1 MKSDMAEPIANA
13 AKAIKS
19 GHFWKRRN
27 MSFCVASMACVIRC
41 RMLCCVTC
49 AIPLNGLLEII
60 LIFWAGA
67 VLKTCGDACSFCKL
81 DWNCCVKW
89 WRSANFVAGAVHREN
104 LVFWGMRAQYFS
116 CWDVASHDMLFSFT
130 GMALRDIPTWVI
142 ACQKTLSVTGAMLG
156 TVFFLRWSLF
166 LLAGTARQRMFGAS
180 KSLIY
185 SDLGIFR
192 YHWGTNQLLR
202 RASAEVNTLLD
213 KHLAPWPHAWR
224 LSMVSWKSFNSVPAD
239 NPTWQKHAVEK
250 RFTWIYDG

>member
-1 MKSDMAEPIANA
+1 MFFLQTGLELLRQVVTKC
-13 AKAIKS
+13 KFC
-19 GHFWKRRN
+19 GRR
-27 MSFCVASMACVIRC
+27 STSWESR
-41 RMLCCVTC
+41 
-49 AIPLNGLLEII
+49 
-60 LIFWAGA
+60 
-67 VLKTCGDACSFCKL
+67 
-81 DWNCCVKW
+81 
-89 WRSANFVAGAVHREN
+89 
-104 LVFWGMRAQYFS
+104 FWGMRAQYFS

-239 NPTWQKHAVEK
+239 NPTWRKHAVEK

>member
-1 MKSDMAEPIANA
+1 
-13 AKAIKS
+13 
-19 GHFWKRRN
+19 
-27 MSFCVASMACVIRC
+27 
-41 RMLCCVTC
+41 
-49 AIPLNGLLEII
+49 
-60 LIFWAGA
+60 
-67 VLKTCGDACSFCKL
+67 
-81 DWNCCVKW
+81 
-89 WRSANFVAGAVHREN
+89 
-104 LVFWGMRAQYFS
+104 MRAQYFS

-239 NPTWQKHAVEK
+239 NPTWRKHAVEK

>member
-1 MKSDMAEPIANA
+1 MLQKRS
-13 AKAIKS
+13 KAVIFEKDETCR
-19 GHFWKRRN
+19 FV
-27 MSFCVASMACVIRC
+27 VASMACVIRC

-60 LIFWAGA
+60 LIVWAGA

-89 WRSANFVAGAVHREN
+89 LTKVQILWQAQYIVRISF
-104 LVFWGMRAQYFS
+104 FWGMRAQYFS

-185 SDLGIFR
+185 SDFR
-192 YHWGTNQLLR
+192 Y
-202 RASAEVNTLLD
+202 
-213 KHLAPWPHAWR
+213 
-224 LSMVSWKSFNSVPAD
+224 
-239 NPTWQKHAVEK
+239 
-250 RFTWIYDG
+250 I